1 MADEFDFG
9 KFHELLYSASKSAFI
24 NIQHLHKNE
33 QFYIFALYTC
43 GDLAYVIP
51 TSSTEEGLTVAAQK
65 YSTIKYYQGFSI
77 EQLRERLRWSPC
89 DSPLHTN
96 GEEYFAEVNDFVAKV
111 PVILDAIPTEESWQ
125 EFNSFVD
132 RFIDVCIT
140 VLKQLDDEGVFG
152 EGEQRSSIVLN
163 ILMGD
168 QSDEERMKY
177 AKLLN
182 PSSVYNHFAQVY
194 HA

>member
-9 KFHELLYSASKSAFI
+9 RFHELLYSASKSAFK
-24 NIQHLHKNE
+24 NIQHLRQDEH
-33 QFYIFALYTC
+33 FYIFALYTC

-51 TSSTEEGLTVAAQK
+51 TSSTEEGLIVAAQK
-65 YSTIKYYQGFSI
+65 YSTIKRYQDFSI

-89 DSPLHTN
+89 DSPLHTF
-96 GEEYFAEVNDFVAKV
+96 GEEYFAEVNNFVAKV
-111 PVILDAIPTEESWQ
+111 PLILDAIPIEESWL
-125 EFNSFVD
+125 EFNSFVEQ
-132 RFIDVCIT
+132 FIGVCIS
-140 VLKQLDDEGVFG
+140 VLKQLDQEGVFG
-152 EGEQRSSIVLN
+152 EGEQRNSIVLN

-168 QSDEERMKY
+168 QSDEERIKY

-182 PSSVYNHFAQVY
+182 PSSVYNRFAQVY